1 MTEENTQVTKKLTNE
16 EIDKIS
22 KDKTKEELEK
32 LNKLLQ
38 ENPNILKKN
47 NTKTEVIFSSSDD
60 EMSII

>member
-38 ENPNILKKN
+38 ENPNILKK
-47 NTKTEVIFSSSDD
+47 K
-60 EMSII
+60 